1 MRPWRCWSQ
10 SKAAY
15 RSFASASATPS
26 SCANVVVCH
35 TRVVAS
41 FEHGSNS
48 RCAIIASTRARS
60 RQGRAASS
68 ASMPTV
74 RITPSTAL
82 YMAVRDGP
90 LDGEDLL
97 VRDQRHAAQ
106 RQAQSRDGLGR
117 TLREIG
123 EGGLHDSS
131 RRRAATGARARRG
144 ATSGWARRLYTWPHD
159 TPILAKYKPQQL
171 ILHGYISPHKPGTN
185 LHKRQCSWGQSKK
198 KAVRSG
204 LNAGLRGRR

>member
-48 RCAIIASTRARS
+48 RCAIIASTRAPLAAGSRS
-60 RQGRAASS
+60 QQRVHAHGAHYAEHR
-68 ASMPTV
+68 
-74 RITPSTAL
+74 L

-106 RQAQSRDGLGR
+106 RQAAKPRRPRADTARDWRGWSSR
-117 TLREIG
+117 
-123 EGGLHDSS
+123 SS

-159 TPILAKYKPQQL
+159 TPIPATYNLQQL
-171 ILHGYISPHKPGTN
+171 ILHGYILPHKPGTN

-198 KAVRSG
+198 KACFIDRK
-204 LNAGLRGRR
+204 R